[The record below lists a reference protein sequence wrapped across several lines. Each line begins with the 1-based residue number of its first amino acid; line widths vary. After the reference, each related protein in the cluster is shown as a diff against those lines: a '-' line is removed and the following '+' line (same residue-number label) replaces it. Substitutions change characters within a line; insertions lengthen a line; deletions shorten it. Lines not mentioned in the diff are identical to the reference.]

1 MGKRLLS
8 FALLGALCALLCP
21 VTVARA
27 VSTSAQAAILMDA
40 DTGRV
45 LYAQNETQER
55 SVASITKLVTAL
67 TAVELCPDPAH
78 ELVRVDPAAAGVE
91 GSSMY
96 LAAGE
101 ELTLE
106 DLLYGLLLRSGN
118 DAAVAIAIHC
128 AGDTAAFAQ
137 KMNETAAA
145 LGMTHSHFENPS
157 GLESEGHYSCAYD
170 MALAGRAVLAHPLLA
185 QIVATKSITR
195 GSRVLENHNKL
206 LRLYEGCIGLKTGF
220 TKKAGR
226 TLVSAAK
233 RGGTTLIAVTLN
245 DGDDWRDHAALLDY
259 GFSNYHSFLL
269 ARSGK
274 GMGLIRVEGSL
285 LPAVAVVTAGDA
297 RACLSAGEQPTARLE
312 LPDCLTAPVET
323 GDRVGT
329 LTFYLEGKEIGR
341 TDLVAATS
349 APDHTWRL
357 RG

>member
-1 MGKRLLS
+1 
-8 FALLGALCALLCP
+8 
-21 VTVARA
+21 
-27 VSTSAQAAILMDA
+27 MDA

-45 LYAQNETQER
+45 LYAQNEVQER

-67 TAVELCPDPAH
+67 TAVALCPDPAG

-118 DAAVAIAIHC
+118 DAAAAIAIHC
-128 AGDTAAFAQ
+128 AGDETAFAQ
-137 KMNETAAA
+137 RMNETAAR

-157 GLESEGHYSCAYD
+157 GLETEGHYSCAYD
-170 MALAGRAVLAHPLLA
+170 MALAGRAVLAHPLLS
-185 QIVATKSITR
+185 QIVATKSVVR

-206 LRLYEGCIGLKTGF
+206 LWRYDGCIGLKTGF

-226 TLVSAAK
+226 TLVSAAT

-259 GFSNYHSFLL
+259 GFANYRSHLL
-269 ARSGK
+269 ARSDK
-274 GMGLIRVEGSL
+274 AMGLVRVEGSL
-285 LPAVAVVTAGDA
+285 LPAVAVKTAGDV
-297 RACLSAGEQPTARLE
+297 RACLTAAEQPTARLE
-312 LPDCLTAPVET
+312 LPDCLPAPVRA

-329 LTFYLEGKEIGR
+329 LTFYLDGKEVGR
-341 TDLVAATS
+341 ADLVAAAS
-349 APDHTWRL
+349 APDHTWR
-357 RG
+357 